1 MRDPNRYPPRKT
13 KRIYMSIS
21 KKGLLAVVGVATVS
35 LVAAMVTTVAP
46 ASAATNCNK
55 LIGPG
60 YAQLKGKTVTMFTSI
75 LDPELTKYQNAL
87 KSFTT
92 CTGIKV
98 KMEGSN
104 QFEALLPVRVKG
116 GNAPDIAIIPQPGLL
131 AQMVATGKA
140 VPAPAKTLA
149 NVNKYWSP
157 GWKGYGSV
165 NGKFYAAPNSA
176 NMKSLVWYS
185 PKQFKT
191 AGYTVPTTWTGM
203 MALADKMAAAN
214 QTAFC
219 GGIGSGGA
227 TGWPATDWLEEVVV
241 RQFGGKVYADWISH
255 KVKFSSPQI
264 LAAMKTV
271 SDWMM
276 NPKYVG
282 DVKAIATTTFQSA
295 GLGIPTG
302 TCMMLQQASFYAAQY
317 PAGTNVSKTGDVWA
331 FYLPGINPAVKT
343 PVEGG
348 GEFFAAFS
356 KRPEVQELQNYLS
369 TPQWAINRIATAGSG
384 GGWLSANS
392 GVPLSA
398 YKNPLDQLS
407 ARYLADKNSTFVFDA
422 SDAMPAAVGAGTEWT
437 QLTSWFADGK
447 STADVAKA
455 IDASWPAK

>member
-1 MRDPNRYPPRKT
+1 
-13 KRIYMSIS
+13 MSIS
-21 KKGLLAVVGVATVS
+21 RKKLLTVVGIATASLLAT
-35 LVAAMVTTVAP
+35 LVTTVAP
-46 ASAATNCNK
+46 ANAAINCDK
-55 LIGPG
+55 VIGKG
-60 YAQLKGKTVTMFTSI
+60 YAKMKGKTVKIFTSI
-75 LDPELTKYQNAL
+75 LDPELSKYQNAL
-87 KSFTT
+87 KSFTA

-98 KMEGSN
+98 KIEGSN

-140 VPAPAKTLA
+140 VVAPAKTLA
-149 NVNKYWSP
+149 NVNKYWSA

-165 NGKFYAAPNSA
+165 KGKFYAAPNSA

-185 PKQFKT
+185 PKQFAN
-191 AGYTVPTTWTGM
+191 AGYSVPTTWTGM

-214 QTAFC
+214 QIAFC

-241 RQFGGKVYADWISH
+241 RQFGGKVYANWISH
-255 KVKFSSPQI
+255 KIKFSAPKI
-264 LAAMKTV
+264 LAAMDTV
-271 SDWMM
+271 EKWMQ

-282 DVKAIATTTFQSA
+282 DVQAIATTTFQDA

-302 TCMMLQQASFYAAQY
+302 SCMMLQQASFYAAQY
-317 PAGTNVSKTGDVWA
+317 PAGTDVSKNGDVWA
-331 FYLPGINPAVKT
+331 FYLPGINPSVKT

-369 TPQWAINRIATAGSG
+369 TPQWAINRIKTAGSG

-407 ARYLADKNSTFVFDA
+407 AKYLADKHSTFVFDA

-437 QLTSWFADGK
+437 QLTAWFAEGK
-447 STADVAKA
+447 SAADVAKA
-455 IDASWPAK
+455 IDDSWPVS

>member
-1 MRDPNRYPPRKT
+1 
-13 KRIYMSIS
+13 MSIS
-21 KKGLLAVVGVATVS
+21 RKGLLATAGVATLS
-35 LVAAMVTTVAP
+35 LVATFVTTVAP
-46 ASAATNCNK
+46 ASAAINCTK
-55 LIGPG
+55 VIGSG
-60 YAQLKGKTVTMFTSI
+60 YAHLKGKTVTMFTSI
-75 LDPELTKYQNAL
+75 LDPELSKYQKAL
-87 KSFTT
+87 ASFTT

-140 VPAPAKTLA
+140 VVAPAKTLA

-185 PKQFKT
+185 PKEFAK
-191 AGYTVPTTWTGM
+191 ASYAVPTTWTGM
-203 MALADKMAAAN
+203 MALADKMAAAK

-241 RQFGGKVYADWISH
+241 RQFGAKTYADWISH
-255 KVKFSSPQI
+255 KVKFSDPKI
-264 LAAMKTV
+264 LAAMATV
-271 SDWMM
+271 AAWMQ

-302 TCMMLQQASFYAAQY
+302 NCMMLQQASFYGAQY
-317 PAGTNVSKTGDVWA
+317 PAGTDVSKNGDVWA

-369 TPQWAINRIATAGSG
+369 TPQWAMNRIATAGTS
-384 GGWLSANS
+384 GGWLSANA

-407 ARYLADKNSTFVFDA
+407 AKYLADKHSTFVFDA

-447 STADVAKA
+447 SAADVAKA
-455 IDASWPAK
+455 IDDSWPAM

>member
-1 MRDPNRYPPRKT
+1 
-13 KRIYMSIS
+13 MSIS
-21 KKGLLAVVGVATVS
+21 KKGLFATVGVAS
-35 LVAAMVTTVAP
+35 LSLLATFVTTAAP
-46 ASAATNCNK
+46 ANAATNCNK
-55 LIGPG
+55 VIGAG

-75 LDPELTKYQNAL
+75 LDPELSKYQKAL
-87 KSFTT
+87 ASFTA

-140 VPAPAKTLA
+140 VPAPAQTLK

-185 PKQFKT
+185 PKQFAK
-191 AGYTVPTTWTGM
+191 AGYTVPTTWTAM
-203 MALADKMAAAN
+203 MALADKMAAAK

-241 RQFGGKVYADWISH
+241 RQFGGAVYADWISH
-255 KVKFSSPQI
+255 KVKFSDPKI
-264 LAAMKTV
+264 LAAMKTIEG
-271 SDWMM
+271 WML

-295 GLGIPTG
+295 GLGIPSG
-302 TCMMLQQASFYAAQY
+302 SCMMLQQASFYAAQY
-317 PAGTNVSKTGDVWA
+317 PAGTDVSKNGDVWA
-331 FYLPGINPAVKT
+331 FYLPGINTSVKT

-369 TPQWAINRIATAGSG
+369 TPQWAINRIATAGAG

-407 ARYLADKNSTFVFDA
+407 AKYLADKNSTFVFDA

-447 STADVAKA
+447 SSADVAKA
-455 IDASWPAK
+455 IDDSWPAQ

>member
-1 MRDPNRYPPRKT
+1 MLISRK
-13 KRIYMSIS
+13 K
-21 KKGLLAVVGVATVS
+21 LLAGVGVATLS
-35 LVAAMVTTVAP
+35 LVTTLVTTIAP
-46 ASAATNCNK
+46 ANAAVNCAK
-55 LIGPG
+55 VVGTG
-60 YAQLKGKTVTMFTSI
+60 YAHLKGKTVTMFTSI
-75 LDPELTKYQNAL
+75 LDPELSKYQKAL
-87 KSFTT
+87 ASFTT

-140 VPAPAKTLA
+140 VPAPARTLA
-149 NVNKYWSP
+149 NVNKFWSS
-157 GWKGYGSV
+157 GWKSYGTV
-165 NGKFYAAPNSA
+165 KGKFYASPNSA

-185 PKQFKT
+185 PKQFEKG
-191 AGYTVPTTWTGM
+191 GYSVPTTWADMFT
-203 MALADKMAAAN
+203 LADKMAAAN

-241 RQFGGKVYADWISH
+241 RKFGAKVYADWISH
-255 KVKFSSPQI
+255 KVKFSDPKIISAMNTV
-264 LAAMKTV
+264 AA
-271 SDWMM
+271 WMQ

-282 DVKAIATTTFQSA
+282 DVKAIATTTFQDA
-295 GLGIPTG
+295 GLGIPSG
-302 TCMMLQQASFYAAQY
+302 SCMMLQQASFYAAQY
-317 PAGTNVSKTGDVWA
+317 PAGTNVSKSGDVWA

-356 KRPEVQELQNYLS
+356 KRSEVQELQNYLS
-369 TPQWAINRIATAGSG
+369 TPQWAINRIATAGPG
-384 GGWLSANS
+384 GGWLSANA

-407 ARYLADKNSTFVFDA
+407 AKYLADTHSTFVFDA

-447 STADVAKA
+447 STVDVAKA
-455 IDASWPAK
+455 IDDSWPAS

>member
-1 MRDPNRYPPRKT
+1 
-13 KRIYMSIS
+13 MSIS
-21 KKGLLAVVGVATVS
+21 KKGLFATVGVAS
-35 LVAAMVTTVAP
+35 LSLLATFVTTVAP
-46 ASAATNCNK
+46 ANAAINCNK
-55 LIGPG
+55 VIGPG
-60 YAQLKGKTVTMFTSI
+60 YAHLKGKTVTMFTSI
-75 LDPELTKYQNAL
+75 LDPELSKYQKAL
-87 KSFTT
+87 LSFTT

-140 VPAPAKTLA
+140 VVAPAQTLK

-185 PKQFKT
+185 PKQFKK

-255 KVKFSSPQI
+255 KIKFSDPKI

-271 SDWMM
+271 EGWML

-282 DVKAIATTTFQSA
+282 NVQAIATTTFQSA
-295 GLGIPTG
+295 GLGIPSG
-302 TCMMLQQASFYAAQY
+302 SCMMLQQASFYAAQY
-317 PAGTNVSKTGDVWA
+317 PAGTDVSKNGDVWA
-331 FYLPGINPAVKT
+331 FYLPGINSSVKT

-369 TPQWAINRIATAGSG
+369 TPQWAINRIATAGAG

-407 ARYLADKNSTFVFDA
+407 AKYLADKNSTFVFDA

-447 STADVAKA
+447 SAADVAKA
-455 IDASWPAK
+455 IDDSWPAQ

>member
-1 MRDPNRYPPRKT
+1 MIVRRK
-13 KRIYMSIS
+13 S
-21 KKGLLAVVGVATVS
+21 LLAYVGVGVISLLATF
-35 LVAAMVTTVAP
+35 VTTVAP
-46 ASAATNCNK
+46 ADAAINCK
-55 LIGPG
+55 KVIGSG

-75 LDPELTKYQNAL
+75 LDPELSKYQKAL
-87 KSFTT
+87 ASFTT

-140 VPAPAKTLA
+140 VVAPARTLA
-149 NVNKYWSP
+149 NVNKYWSA

-165 NGKFYAAPNSA
+165 KGKFYASPNSA

-185 PKQFKT
+185 PKEFAK
-191 AGYTVPTTWTGM
+191 AGYSIPTTWNQMTR
-203 MALADKMAAAN
+203 LADKMAAAK

-241 RQFGGKVYADWISH
+241 RQFGAKVYADWISH
-255 KVKFSSPQI
+255 KVKFSDPKI
-264 LAAMKTV
+264 IAAMNTV
-271 SDWMM
+271 SKWMK

-302 TCMMLQQASFYAAQY
+302 SCMMLQQASFYAAQY
-317 PAGTNVSKTGDVWA
+317 PAGTDVSKKGDVWA
-331 FYLPGINPAVKT
+331 FYLPGINPSVKT

-369 TPQWAINRIATAGSG
+369 TPQWAMNRIATAGPG

-407 ARYLADKNSTFVFDA
+407 AKYLADKHSTFVFDA

-455 IDASWPAK
+455 IDDSWPAS

>member
-1 MRDPNRYPPRKT
+1 
-13 KRIYMSIS
+13 MSIS
-21 KKGLLAVVGVATVS
+21 RKKLLAGVGIATAS
-35 LVAAMVTTVAP
+35 LLATLVTTVAP
-46 ASAATNCNK
+46 ANAAINCDK
-55 LIGPG
+55 VIGKG
-60 YAQLKGKTVTMFTSI
+60 YAKMKGKTVKIFTSI
-75 LDPELTKYQNAL
+75 LDPELSKYQKAL
-87 KSFTT
+87 ASFTA
-92 CTGIKV
+92 CTGITV
-98 KMEGSN
+98 QIEGSN

-140 VPAPAKTLA
+140 VVAPAKTLA
-149 NVNKYWSP
+149 NVNKYWSA

-165 NGKFYAAPNSA
+165 KGKFYAAPNSA

-185 PKQFKT
+185 PKQFAK

-203 MALADKMAAAN
+203 MALADKMAVAK
-214 QTAFC
+214 QIAFC

-241 RQFGGKVYADWISH
+241 RQFGAKIYADWISH
-255 KVKFSSPQI
+255 KVKFSDPKI
-264 LAAMKTV
+264 LAAMDTV
-271 SDWMM
+271 EKWMK

-282 DVKAIATTTFQSA
+282 DVQAIATTTFQDA

-302 TCMMLQQASFYAAQY
+302 SCMMLQQASFYAAQY
-317 PAGTNVSKTGDVWA
+317 PAGTDVSKNGDVWA
-331 FYLPGINPAVKT
+331 FYLPGINPSVKT

-392 GVPLSA
+392 GVPLSV

-407 ARYLADKNSTFVFDA
+407 AKYLADKHSTFVFDA

-437 QLTSWFADGK
+437 QLTAWFAEGK
-447 STADVAKA
+447 SAVDVAKS
-455 IDASWPAK
+455 IDDSWPTN

>member
-1 MRDPNRYPPRKT
+1 
-13 KRIYMSIS
+13 MSIS
-21 KKGLLAVVGVATVS
+21 KKGLLATVGVAS
-35 LVAAMVTTVAP
+35 LSLLATFVTTAAP
-46 ASAATNCNK
+46 ATAATNCNK
-55 LIGPG
+55 VIGAG

-75 LDPELTKYQNAL
+75 LDPELSKYQKAL
-87 KSFTT
+87 ASFTA

-140 VPAPAKTLA
+140 VVAPGQTLA

-165 NGKFYAAPNSA
+165 NGKFYASPNSA

-185 PKQFKT
+185 PKQFAKS
-191 AGYTVPTTWTGM
+191 GYTVPTTWTGM
-203 MALADKMAAAN
+203 MALADKMAAAK

-255 KVKFSSPQI
+255 KVKFQDPKI
-264 LAAMKTV
+264 LAAMNTV
-271 SDWMM
+271 EGWML

-302 TCMMLQQASFYAAQY
+302 SCMMLQQASFYAAQY
-317 PAGTNVSKTGDVWA
+317 PAGTDVSKNGDVWA
-331 FYLPGINPAVKT
+331 FYLPGINTSVKT

-369 TPQWAINRIATAGSG
+369 TPQWAINRIATAGAG

-407 ARYLADKNSTFVFDA
+407 AKYLADKNSTFVFDA

-447 STADVAKA
+447 SAADVAKA
-455 IDASWPAK
+455 IDDSWPAP

>member
-1 MRDPNRYPPRKT
+1 
-13 KRIYMSIS
+13 MSIS
-21 KKGLLAVVGVATVS
+21 KKGLLATVGVATLS
-35 LVAAMVTTVAP
+35 LLATFVTTVAP
-46 ASAATNCNK
+46 ANAATNCNK
-55 LIGPG
+55 VIGAG
-60 YAQLKGKTVTMFTSI
+60 YAHLKGKTVTMFTSI
-75 LDPELTKYQNAL
+75 LDPELSKYQKAL
-87 KSFTT
+87 ASFTA

-140 VPAPAKTLA
+140 VVAPGKTLA

-165 NGKFYAAPNSA
+165 KGKFYAAPNSA

-185 PKQFKT
+185 PKQFAKY
-191 AGYTVPTTWTGM
+191 GYTVPTTWTAM
-203 MALADKMAAAN
+203 MALADKMATAK

-241 RQFGGKVYADWISH
+241 RQFGAKTYADWISH
-255 KVKFSSPQI
+255 KVKFSDPKIQV
-264 LAAMKTV
+264 AMKTV
-271 SDWMM
+271 SDWML

-302 TCMMLQQASFYAAQY
+302 SCMMLQQASFYAAQY
-317 PAGTNVSKTGDVWA
+317 PAGTSVTKNGDVWA
-331 FYLPGINPAVKT
+331 FYLPGINSSVKT

-407 ARYLADKNSTFVFDA
+407 AKYLADKHSTFVFDA

-447 STADVAKA
+447 SSADVAKA
-455 IDASWPAK
+455 IDDSWPAQ

>member
-1 MRDPNRYPPRKT
+1 MIVRRK
-13 KRIYMSIS
+13 S
-21 KKGLLAVVGVATVS
+21 LLAYVGVGIISLLATF
-35 LVAAMVTTVAP
+35 VTTVAP
-46 ASAATNCNK
+46 ADAAVNCK
-55 LIGPG
+55 KVIGSG

-75 LDPELTKYQNAL
+75 LDPELSKYQKAL
-87 KSFTT
+87 ASFTT

-140 VPAPAKTLA
+140 VVAPAQTLA
-149 NVNKYWSP
+149 NVNKYWSA

-165 NGKFYAAPNSA
+165 KGKFYASPNSA

-185 PKQFKT
+185 PKQFAK
-191 AGYTVPTTWTGM
+191 AKYQVPTTWNQMTS
-203 MALADKMAAAN
+203 LANKMAAAK

-241 RQFGGKVYADWISH
+241 RQFGAKVYADWISH
-255 KVKFSSPQI
+255 KVKFSDPKI
-264 LAAMKTV
+264 IAAMTTV
-271 SDWMM
+271 SNWMK

-302 TCMMLQQASFYAAQY
+302 SCMMLQQASFYAAQY
-317 PAGTNVSKTGDVWA
+317 PAGTDVSKKGDVWA
-331 FYLPGINPAVKT
+331 FYLPGINPSVKT

-369 TPQWAINRIATAGSG
+369 TPQWAMNRIATAGSG

-407 ARYLADKNSTFVFDA
+407 AKYLADKHSTFVFDA
-422 SDAMPAAVGAGTEWT
+422 SDAMPAAVGAGTMWT

-455 IDASWPAK
+455 IDDSWPAS